1 MKQFQKIAIGLLG
14 LTNPEMF
21 IPRPKSDATKSDVT
35 STAKLETA
43 HGRGSTAQRSPRA
56 GRFVRALRALKF
68 MITVLATGSRMV
80 PLGDNS
86 RLLRDLRASAR
97 LSIGSDEG

>member
-1 MKQFQKIAIGLLG
+1 M
-14 LTNPEMF
+14 
-21 IPRPKSDATKSDVT
+21 V
-35 STAKLETA
+35 
-43 HGRGSTAQRSPRA
+43 
-56 GRFVRALRALKF
+56 
-68 MITVLATGSRMV
+68 TVLGIGSRMI

>member
-21 IPRPKSDATKSDVT
+21 IPRPQQSAT
-35 STAKLETA
+35 STTKIEAA
-43 HGRGSTAQRSPRA
+43 HARAASVRRSPRE
-56 GRFVRALRALKF
+56 GRIARALRSLKF
-68 MITVLATGSRMV
+68 MVTVLGIGSRMV